1 MYLKPR
7 TRTKDGK
14 THTYYAV
21 CESVRV
27 SPTRVTQRQILH
39 LGELNTTQLAAWQRT
54 LEVLHEDG
62 QRQQLRLFTD
72 RHGPIPATPEEIGN
86 GEDRLMDLHS
96 PEVPASIRARVQ
108 AMAQPGDQLW
118 RCPRLSAPRGALGLL
133 GVGRR
138 DAVIEWWLLDADGE
152 LIEAFW
158 EV

>member
-1 MYLKPR
+1 MR
-7 TRTKDGK
+7 
-14 THTYYAV
+14 
-21 CESVRV
+21 
-27 SPTRVTQRQILH
+27 
-39 LGELNTTQLAAWQRT
+39 
-54 LEVLHEDG
+54 
-62 QRQQLRLFTD
+62 
-72 RHGPIPATPEEIGN
+72 PIPATPEEIGN
-86 GEDRLMDLHS
+86 GEDRLMNLHS

>member
-1 MYLKPR
+1 MR
-7 TRTKDGK
+7 
-14 THTYYAV
+14 
-21 CESVRV
+21 
-27 SPTRVTQRQILH
+27 
-39 LGELNTTQLAAWQRT
+39 
-54 LEVLHEDG
+54 
-62 QRQQLRLFTD
+62 
-72 RHGPIPATPEEIGN
+72 PIPATPEEIGN